1 MAFCV
6 MKFDGSLCELY
17 VDIYSDVSDDCET
30 EILESDSV
38 IPTTPPCKQSS
49 SCLLVLTSES

>member
-1 MAFCV
+1 MVFCV

-17 VDIYSDVSDDCET
+17 VDTYSDVSDDCET

-38 IPTTPPCKQSS
+38 IPTTPCKQSS
-49 SCLLVLTSES
+49 SCLLVLTNVSE

>member
-1 MAFCV
+1 

-17 VDIYSDVSDDCET
+17 VDTYSDVSDDCET

-38 IPTTPPCKQSS
+38 IPTTPCKQSS
-49 SCLLVLTSES
+49 SCLLVLTNVSE